1 VARCR
6 PWNDQTKNVAA
17 LRFDRGSD
25 RFLAS
30 CCDWLF
36 TQGVDRVLTPAL
48 ADGQLRVW
56 RRAGFVDHLDLTIFE
71 RSLARPA
78 PGPEVRVEVLHD
90 PDIDALV
97 AIDDRAFDPTWRV
110 GRLGLRDALTAT
122 QSAAALGVE
131 DSGQLLGFL
140 VVGEGGAVS
149 YLQRLAVEPA
159 WRSRGLGRSLVRA
172 AIGWARGR
180 GARTMLLNTQP
191 DNRTAAGLYESEGFE
206 LLTTRLKVL
215 SKTGEAASPP

>member
-1 VARCR
+1 MSSEVRSRGEWPGTVELRRGWSVARCR

-78 PGPEVRVEVLHD
+78 
-90 PDIDALV
+90 
-97 AIDDRAFDPTWRV
+97 RA
-110 GRLGLRDALTAT
+110 GR
-122 QSAAALGVE
+122 
-131 DSGQLLGFL
+131 
-140 VVGEGGAVS
+140 
-149 YLQRLAVEPA
+149 
-159 WRSRGLGRSLVRA
+159 
-172 AIGWARGR
+172 
-180 GARTMLLNTQP
+180 
-191 DNRTAAGLYESEGFE
+191 
-206 LLTTRLKVL
+206 
-215 SKTGEAASPP
+215 